1 MTAATPS
8 PDHPTRRPPD
18 AVLVL
23 VLAALGMIGPFS
35 IDTIFP
41 AFAQLGTDLHTSE
54 VALQQL
60 ISAYMLTFA
69 VCSLFVGA
77 ISDAWGRRPV
87 MLAGLAVYL
96 AASIGSALAPSFEVL
111 LAMRALQG
119 AGATASQIIGRA
131 MVPDFFAGER
141 AQRTMS
147 LIAVIFGVAPAI
159 APILGG
165 VIVGAG
171 SWRTVFWFLAA
182 WATLLIVAVILLPE
196 GLPPSERIAFS
207 PRAVLGSLWSVAR
220 HPDGRLLALIG
231 ALHFAGSFL
240 YISSA
245 PIFMGT
251 LMQRGAQDYWML
263 FVPLVG
269 GMIAGS
275 WLAGRL
281 AHWPARRTIRLGYAI
296 GTLGW
301 IINLALSLL
310 PSTQGLPWAVAA
322 LPLANFGMAIAFP
335 VIQLTMLQTF
345 PHARGSAAS
354 VQGFASMVVG
364 AVNAGVLAPL
374 LAQRLVTLASGSLAL
389 FLTAWMLWAFYLRTS
404 GSRTARG

>member
-1 MTAATPS
+1 ML
-8 PDHPTRRPPD
+8 
-18 AVLVL
+18 LV

-41 AFAQLGTDLHTSE
+41 AFAQLGAELGTSE

-60 ISAYMLTFA
+60 ISVYMITFA
-69 VCSLFVGA
+69 VFSLFVGA
-77 ISDAWGRRPV
+77 VSDAWGRRPV

-96 AASIGSALAPSFEVL
+96 AASVGSALAPSFEVL

-131 MVPDFFAGER
+131 MVPDFFSGER

-147 LIAVIFGVAPAI
+147 LIAVIFGVAPAL

-165 VIVGAG
+165 FVVTAG

-182 WATLLIVAVILLPE
+182 WAALLIVAVIALPE
-196 GLPPSERIAFS
+196 GLPPSERIAFR
-207 PRAVLGSLWSVAR
+207 PRTVLGSLWGVAK
-220 HPDGRLLALIG
+220 HPDGRLLALLG
-231 ALHFAGSFL
+231 AIHFAGSFL

-245 PIFMGT
+245 PIFINKLMG
-251 LMQRGAQDYWML
+251 RGTQDYWML
-263 FVPLVG
+263 FVPLVA

-275 WLAGRL
+275 WFTGRL
-281 AHWPARRTIRLGYAI
+281 AHWPARRTVRLGYVI
-296 GTLGW
+296 GTIGW
-301 IINLALSLL
+301 TVNLAFALL
-310 PSTQGLPWAVAA
+310 PSTQGLPWSVIV
-322 LPLANFGMAIAFP
+322 LPVANFGMALAFP

-364 AVNAGVLAPL
+364 ALNSGVLAPL
-374 LAQRLVTLASGSLAL
+374 LAQQLPTLAAGSLTL
-389 FLTAWMLWAFYLRTS
+389 FLAAWLLWTYYLRTS
-404 GSRTARG
+404 TSDIARG